1 MPTSKTL
8 MLAIARYNISWNDLL
23 AQGSLDRRDV
33 FSLDTH
39 SPSVCL
45 LIQLEKAA
53 TEEGGVTPS
62 VYSHKEPVH
71 LAEKEKQKLQLK
83 RKHNDRTENE
93 AAESNDWMSPGYAN
107 AGSSPVP
114 TPPSGKGLKASTK
127 PKATK
132 GQKSGPETPLGFG
145 SPGNLSTPVGG
156 CRYDSSL
163 GLLTKFLNLLKGAPG
178 GIVDLNNAAETLEV
192 QKRRIYDITNVLEGI
207 GLIEKKLKNNIRWKG
222 VDDSRPEEVS
232 DDMSILQAH
241 LFLRWGQ
248 RDTVL
253 EHQAWKCCPNFQGR
267 FDPAEI
273 PTTIGGL
280 VATVSDNVVSIL
292 DVERQAFARRFE

>member
-1 MPTSKTL
+1 MMEGGSRADGQNPNQLRLFTCTGNL
-8 MLAIARYNISWNDLL
+8 LHRAHGCAWWAQGGIVMLAAVYGPKPGT
-23 AQGSLDRRDV
+23 AQGSLDRRGV

-71 LAEKEKQKLQLK
+71 LAKKEKQKLQVWSRIMPCKESFAWAMIPLFEAPILTRTFLLQLK

-93 AAESNDWMSPGYAN
+93 ATESNDWMSPGYAN

-132 GQKSGPETPLGFG
+132 GQKSGPRTPLGFG
-145 SPGNLSTPVGG
+145 SPGNPSTPVGG

-192 QKRRIYDITNVLEGI
+192 DH
-207 GLIEKKLKNNIRWKG
+207 
-222 VDDSRPEEVS
+222 S
-232 DDMSILQAH
+232 
-241 LFLRWGQ
+241 
-248 RDTVL
+248 
-253 EHQAWKCCPNFQGR
+253 
-267 FDPAEI
+267 
-273 PTTIGGL
+273 
-280 VATVSDNVVSIL
+280 
-292 DVERQAFARRFE
+292 

>member
-1 MPTSKTL
+1 MMEGGSRADGQNPNQLRLFTCTGNL
-8 MLAIARYNISWNDLL
+8 LHRAHGCAWWAQGGIVMLAAVYGPKPGT
-23 AQGSLDRRDV
+23 AQGSLDRRGV

-71 LAEKEKQKLQLK
+71 LAKKEKQKLQVWSRIMPCKESFAWAMIPLFEGNHAGGLSDAAHKYYISNPFQSITRYHLHVTPYLAPILTRTFLLQLK

-93 AAESNDWMSPGYAN
+93 ATESNDWMSPGYAN

-132 GQKSGPETPLGFG
+132 GQKSGPRTPLGFG
-145 SPGNLSTPVGG
+145 SPGNPSTPVGG

-192 QKRRIYDITNVLEGI
+192 DH
-207 GLIEKKLKNNIRWKG
+207 
-222 VDDSRPEEVS
+222 S
-232 DDMSILQAH
+232 
-241 LFLRWGQ
+241 
-248 RDTVL
+248 
-253 EHQAWKCCPNFQGR
+253 
-267 FDPAEI
+267 
-273 PTTIGGL
+273 
-280 VATVSDNVVSIL
+280 
-292 DVERQAFARRFE
+292 